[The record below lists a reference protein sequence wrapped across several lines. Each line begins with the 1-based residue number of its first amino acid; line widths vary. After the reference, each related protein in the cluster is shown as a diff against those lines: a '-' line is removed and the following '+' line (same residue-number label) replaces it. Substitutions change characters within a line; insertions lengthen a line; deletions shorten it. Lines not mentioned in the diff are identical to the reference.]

1 MRIGVMLPVGPR
13 SITQAVEA
21 AVVAEQA
28 GFSSAWL
35 ANVGID
41 ALTVLALAGKET
53 ERIELGT
60 AVVPT
65 YPRHPVMLAQQ
76 AATVQAAIGGR
87 LALGIGLSHRVA
99 IEDGLGLD
107 YSRPIPHT
115 REYLTILNGLL
126 EGQRVEFKG
135 ELYRVN
141 SAINTYGAPKP
152 PILVAALGPDMLR
165 LCGRLADGTL
175 T

>member
-65 YPRHPVMLAQQ
+65 
-76 AATVQAAIGGR
+76 
-87 LALGIGLSHRVA
+87 
-99 IEDGLGLD
+99 
-107 YSRPIPHT
+107 
-115 REYLTILNGLL
+115 
-126 EGQRVEFKG
+126 
-135 ELYRVN
+135 
-141 SAINTYGAPKP
+141 
-152 PILVAALGPDMLR
+152 
-165 LCGRLADGTL
+165 
-175 T
+175 